1 MEPRMGQP
9 IPHHEGL
16 FVWCPQHRHPLW
28 HNEGDSAS
36 LFPSITEYFT
46 LDVPVVTPKIAALQR
61 HENGERLFIG
71 RRNNEVRLSF
81 MRGLQPDN
89 DTTFTFLG
97 VYRLSIALTD
107 TNHLVWERVTT
118 DCDLSQISD
127 LAHYRL

>member
-36 LFPSITEYFT
+36 LFPSI
-46 LDVPVVTPKIAALQR
+46 
-61 HENGERLFIG
+61 
-71 RRNNEVRLSF
+71 
-81 MRGLQPDN
+81 
-89 DTTFTFLG
+89 
-97 VYRLSIALTD
+97 ALTD